1 MSKAYFGSRISDHI
15 LKTPE
20 GFLICKDVPI
30 ARIGVQQYRGC
41 EFGAPVGDAVYD
53 VKRPEAEVF
62 DRAAVAS
69 FEGKPVCDE
78 HPEEDVTPD
87 NYGRYMKGVCRDVR
101 RGDGD
106 LSNCLVADLVIYDAD
121 LINKIEA
128 GKREISCGY
137 DCLWNPTGDSSYDQL
152 EIRGNHV
159 AVVDRGRAGHKVAIR
174 DTADDKKGGTKMSKS
189 LIGRILRALA
199 RDESTTPE
207 DMEAAAKLAGSSDA
221 EPRPQPAPA
230 PAPAAPAGP
239 ATPAP
244 AAVPQPENKPAA
256 MDEATEARFKKIEDA
271 LEAISSKLNPAPPAA
286 EPKKDALDAL
296 EEELQ
301 NKAPAA
307 APAPAGDEDDV
318 IEPPEDINA
327 QDAAPEEDVEGECVP
342 NAKEAR
348 DAAMALIKNLKPAV
362 AAIPN
367 EAQRKRA
374 ADSLAILIKGSMQ
387 QDAQYG
393 ELMQMR
399 RRNAAKD
406 SKPAVDDYALGREIA
421 KRYNPHYKNR

>member
-30 ARIGVQQYRGC
+30 ARTGTQQYRGC
-41 EFGAPVGDAVYD
+41 EFGGPVADGIYNVQ
-53 VKRPEAEVF
+53 RPEAEVF

-137 DCLWNPTGDSSYDQL
+137 DCLWNPTSDSSYDQL

-207 DMEAAAKLAGSSDA
+207 DMEAAAKLAGSSNA
-221 EPRPQPAPA
+221 EQRPQPAA
-230 PAPAAPAGP
+230 APAAP

-271 LEAISSKLNPAPPAA
+271 LEAISSKLNPAQPAA

-327 QDAAPEEDVEGECVP
+327 QDAAPEEDVEGGCAP
-342 NAKEAR
+342 DAKEAR

-387 QDAQYG
+387 HDAQYG

-399 RRNAAKD
+399 RRSAAQD
-406 SKPAVDDYALGREIA
+406 SKSDDYDLGREIA